1 MQRSMTAVPVTHP
14 TKTSS
19 LSKSSA
25 STLSATNRDASS
37 SEARPSGLA
46 STFSFANQSPTA
58 PPSGFKQ
65 PLFQDKRAE
74 LSLSGL
80 RNQQRDRS
88 SILKKP
94 ATLPRNET
102 LFALEQQR
110 RNGAFVND
118 VLQNGRS
125 RTLAPELRDVLGENG
140 RDVDMTGTS
149 TAEVLQTENSTME
162 QEASRCV
169 PETPKSIK
177 PGREQLPSPPPSQAS
192 FATRVFTP
200 LAAFKKPSTP
210 ASAGFTTA
218 SYHTVNPVSRVNRAG
233 SVESHA
239 TSFTFPGPPQHERET
254 PVTPDASA
262 IARKRGRSINPSSDD
277 ESDWGTSE
285 PDSPLANKSGKDLK
299 INLGIKG
306 ARMHGGGHLKQP
318 ASPAA
323 KPKMGFKAIKS
334 APKSPSSPGVKSTP
348 TTPKTP
354 SKPSTNRFG
363 ASATSESP
371 SARAASARPVLSKAK
386 ASPKPAPKKQ
396 KLASPPL
403 SKRRAAIAAH
413 NAVQQI
419 YREEEETRTEFA
431 IAAANAM
438 EDAQPVNDYQL
449 RSSMRTLSI
458 TPAPGE
464 SVRDLI
470 EDVVDDE
477 DKQDD
482 GNAADTESNANREGE
497 VYSRSAWLHDR
508 AQGDRNVAKFQAT
521 VADEEDEDE
530 ELDISEYIMHDG
542 IICDRSQK

>member
-1 MQRSMTAVPVTHP
+1 MQGSMTAVPVTHP

-200 LAAFKKPSTP
+200 LATFKKPSTP

-218 SYHTVNPVSRVNRAG
+218 SYHTVNPVSRINRAG
-233 SVESHA
+233 SVESRA
-239 TSFTFPGPPQHERET
+239 TSFTFPGSPQHERET
-254 PVTPDASA
+254 PVTPDTSA
-262 IARKRGRSINPSSDD
+262 ITRKRGRSINPGSDD
-277 ESDWGTSE
+277 ESDWATSE

-299 INLGIKG
+299 VNLGIKG
-306 ARMHGGGHLKQP
+306 ARMHGGGHSKPPQNLPARQESSRRPRRQRPRPSLRQTASELQP
-318 ASPAA
+318 RLSLLPPALLPHA
-323 KPKMGFKAIKS
+323 LYYPRQKHPLSRRPRSRNSRLRRSLSVAPLSRPTPQSSRSTVKKRKPV
-334 APKSPSSPGVKSTP
+334 PSSLSQPP
-348 TTPKTP
+348 TRWKT
-354 SKPSTNRFG
+354 R
-363 ASATSESP
+363 
-371 SARAASARPVLSKAK
+371 
-386 ASPKPAPKKQ
+386 
-396 KLASPPL
+396 
-403 SKRRAAIAAH
+403 
-413 NAVQQI
+413 
-419 YREEEETRTEFA
+419 
-431 IAAANAM
+431 
-438 EDAQPVNDYQL
+438 
-449 RSSMRTLSI
+449 
-458 TPAPGE
+458 
-464 SVRDLI
+464 
-470 EDVVDDE
+470 
-477 DKQDD
+477 
-482 GNAADTESNANREGE
+482 
-497 VYSRSAWLHDR
+497 SRSMTINCGPACAR
-508 AQGDRNVAKFQAT
+508 
-521 VADEEDEDE
+521 
-530 ELDISEYIMHDG
+530 
-542 IICDRSQK
+542 